1 MTDAKNRGTAP
12 IQRKQPIET
21 PATEE
26 TRRTSRSRRALRTF
40 LRNRL
45 AVLGLIM
52 LIAIVV
58 CATFAE
64 QIAPYDPLVMDFAHM
79 FSGPGEDGH
88 LLGTDN
94 FGRDILS
101 RLIYGSR
108 ISLTVGLV
116 VVSIA
121 AVLGTTLG
129 LLSGFYGGII
139 DTLVMRLVEIFYSF
153 PFLILAVA
161 VMSVLGP
168 SIYNVMLVLGLVN
181 WPIYARLVRS
191 QVLTLREQPMV
202 EAARAIG
209 AGDSRIM
216 FRHILP
222 NCMSSLT
229 VTAAM
234 SMASAILAT
243 AALGFLGLGVQPPTP
258 EWGMMLN
265 EGKDFLRSAPHMIT
279 YPGIAIMLV
288 VLALN
293 FIGDGLRDALDP
305 HLHR

>member
-1 MTDAKNRGTAP
+1 MRRP
-12 IQRKQPIET
+12 RKGRAVCED
-21 PATEE
+21 
-26 TRRTSRSRRALRTF
+26 TRKECSRLQLAVRTF
-40 LRNRL
+40 VRNRL
-45 AVLGLIM
+45 AVIGAVILVGFI
-52 LIAIVV
+52 V
-58 CATFAE
+58 CAVF
-64 QIAPYDPLVMDFAHM
+64 APYVVPHSPLEMDFTSMH
-79 FSGPGEDGH
+79 SPPGTPGH

-94 FGRDILS
+94 LGRDVLS

-108 ISLTVGLV
+108 ISLSVGLV

-121 AVLGTTLG
+121 AAIGTTMG
-129 LLSGFYGGII
+129 LLSGYFGKATDVII
-139 DTLVMRLVEIFYSF
+139 MRLVEIFVAF
-153 PFLILAVA
+153 PFLILVVA
-161 VMSVLGP
+161 AIALLGP
-168 SIYNVMLVLGLVN
+168 SLYNVMLVLGLVS

-191 QVLTLREQPMV
+191 EVLAIRELPYI

-209 AGDSRIM
+209 ATNTRIM

-222 NCMSSLT
+222 NCLSSVL

-234 SMASAILAT
+234 SMAGAILST

-265 EGKDFLRSAPHMIT
+265 EAKQFLRAYPWEIF

-293 FIGDGLRDALDP
+293 FLGDGLRDAFDP